1 MEYEDEQH
9 KSHPPKT
16 KKRNA
21 NHTELVSVDSTTS
34 TDWVDRYG
42 RDGYFLFDHQGN
54 AAQQNTLPDY
64 VEKIVWKNEG
74 TGAPRLGNWPL
85 DGHGPLPILATQN
98 PMACY
103 QTYCLDILAQPE
115 KVYQF
120 TLRTAELGTNGKFVI
135 DLFDERTKNLIHP
148 TILVKTTGNV
158 RYYTFRTR
166 GPVRVRLSHVA
177 GEDAGLSGIFFQ

>member
-1 MEYEDEQH
+1 GAVRFSSDGNKATAYLHSPTGSLATIGLPRMGKRMRRITVNGADVYPRRNAQNPPYAIPTEDDGFVYVPDLPSGSYEIDMEYEDEQH

-64 VEKIVWKNEG
+64 VEKIV
-74 TGAPRLGNWPL
+74 
-85 DGHGPLPILATQN
+85 
-98 PMACY
+98 
-103 QTYCLDILAQPE
+103 
-115 KVYQF
+115 
-120 TLRTAELGTNGKFVI
+120 
-135 DLFDERTKNLIHP
+135 
-148 TILVKTTGNV
+148 
-158 RYYTFRTR
+158 
-166 GPVRVRLSHVA
+166 
-177 GEDAGLSGIFFQ
+177 